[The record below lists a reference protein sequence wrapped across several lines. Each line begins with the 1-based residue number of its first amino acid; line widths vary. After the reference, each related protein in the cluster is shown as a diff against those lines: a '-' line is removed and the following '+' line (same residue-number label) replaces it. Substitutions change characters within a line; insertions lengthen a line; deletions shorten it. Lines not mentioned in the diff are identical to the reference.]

1 MNDALMPLLIFTLLL
16 YALFKKVPVFT
27 AFLEG
32 AANSLP
38 MLGKILPSM
47 GVMLVAICVLR
58 DSGALEAFAQWV
70 SPFCEKVGLPPA
82 LVPLLLLRPLSGS
95 GASAALAD
103 LYARY
108 GADSLTGYLGGI
120 LMGSTETIFYTLGV
134 YFGGVS
140 ITDSRYTLPA
150 ALLVTFMAAVAGIL
164 FGAILYV
171 PVV

>member
-1 MNDALMPLLIFTLLL
+1 MNLLPLLLLL
-16 YALFKKVPVFT
+16 LLLWALYKKVPVFT

-38 MLGKILPSM
+38 LLGKILPSM
-47 GVMLVAICVLR
+47 GVMLVAICILR
-58 DSGALEAFAQWV
+58 DSGALEAFSALV
-70 SPFCEKVGLPPA
+70 SPLCEKVGLDPA

-134 YFGGVS
+134 YFGGTG
-140 ITDSRYTLPA
+140 ITHSRYALPA
-150 ALLVTFMAAVAGIL
+150 ALLVTLTASLAGIF
-164 FGAILYV
+164 FGTLLYS
-171 PVV
+171 PLP

>member
-1 MNDALMPLLIFTLLL
+1 MSLLPLLLITLLL
-16 YALFKKVPVFT
+16 WALYKKVPVFT

-38 MLGKILPSM
+38 LLGKILPSM

-58 DSGALEAFAQWV
+58 DSGVLEAFAQWI
-70 SPFCEKVGLPPA
+70 SPLCEKVGLPPA

-108 GADSLTGYLGGI
+108 GADSFTGYLGGI
-120 LMGSTETIFYTLGV
+120 LMGSTETILYTLGV

-150 ALLVTFMAAVAGIL
+150 ALLVTLVAALSGLCFGTL
-164 FGAILYV
+164 FYNFAV
-171 PVV
+171 